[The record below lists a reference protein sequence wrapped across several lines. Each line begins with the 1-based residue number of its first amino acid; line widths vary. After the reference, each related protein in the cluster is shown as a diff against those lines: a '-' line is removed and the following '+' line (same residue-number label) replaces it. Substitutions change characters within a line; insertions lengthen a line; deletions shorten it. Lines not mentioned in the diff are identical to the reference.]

1 MKKFYRIALVLM
13 AFCLGACQSGPAIA
27 TGIQPTLTSGA
38 QATPING
45 SPSIEPGLATTSA
58 SSAQNYVQNLVV
70 WVPPEFDPASG
81 GQAGELF
88 KSRLETFKSGNPG
101 ITITVRIKGTAGQA
115 SLLNE
120 LSAANLAAAETLPDL
135 IALPYQ
141 DVETAALKG
150 LLTTYDGLS
159 SQPDDPDWYGYAR
172 QLSRL
177 QGSTFGL
184 PFAGDALVMLYRPA
198 LVNKPAGDLDSL
210 LKLNGP
216 IVFSAA
222 DSQATF
228 SLALYLGAG
237 GSIVD
242 AQGRPELNSDILA
255 KELAFFLEGS
265 QKGVFPAW
273 TTQIDADNQ
282 VWQAYREQRAPA
294 AITWISHYLSSFPPD
309 TTAAP
314 LPSSGLASFT
324 LATGWSW
331 ALGNPR
337 IERHALAV
345 KLAEYLVQSDFMA
358 KWTAAAGYLPTRPT
372 ALAAW
377 QDQSLQTL
385 LSQVELSA
393 QARPASEILSSLGP
407 VMRDATL
414 QVMKE
419 QTDPNQV
426 AQTAAERL
434 KGH

>member
-1 MKKFYRIALVLM
+1 
-13 AFCLGACQSGPAIA
+13 
-27 TGIQPTLTSGA
+27 
-38 QATPING
+38 
-45 SPSIEPGLATTSA
+45 
-58 SSAQNYVQNLVV
+58 
-70 WVPPEFDPASG
+70 
-81 GQAGELF
+81 
-88 KSRLETFKSGNPG
+88 
-101 ITITVRIKGTAGQA
+101 
-115 SLLNE
+115 
-120 LSAANLAAAETLPDL
+120 
-135 IALPYQ
+135 
-141 DVETAALKG
+141 
-150 LLTTYDGLS
+150 
-159 SQPDDPDWYGYAR
+159 
-172 QLSRL
+172 
-177 QGSTFGL
+177 
-184 PFAGDALVMLYRPA
+184 
-198 LVNKPAGDLDSL
+198 LDSL

-222 DSQATF
+222 DSQASF
-228 SLALYLGAG
+228 SMALYLGAG
-237 GSIVD
+237 GNIVD

-255 KELAFFLEGS
+255 KELAFFMEGS
-265 QKGVFPAW
+265 QKGVFPPW
-273 TTQIDADNQ
+273 TTQVDADNQ

-314 LPSSGLASFT
+314 LPSSGQASLT

-337 IERHALAV
+337 TERHALAV

-377 QDQSLQTL
+377 QDQSLQPL